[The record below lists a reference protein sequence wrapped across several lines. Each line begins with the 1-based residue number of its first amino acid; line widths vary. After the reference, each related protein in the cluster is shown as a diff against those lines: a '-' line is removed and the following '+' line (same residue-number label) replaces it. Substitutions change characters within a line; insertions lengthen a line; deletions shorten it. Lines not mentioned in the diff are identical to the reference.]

1 MVHSNPVQARHAG
14 GARRAVPLQVIVIVA
29 FLCGATPV
37 IAQHDTAADLLDGGR
52 AYSERCA
59 TCHGPNGDL
68 VPNIDFSRGQFRR
81 PVADADLVRIIR
93 QGIPNTPMP
102 ATNMTEVQAE
112 QIVAYLRSL
121 AAGKSA
127 VVLTGN
133 AGRGRDVF
141 SAKGNCTS
149 CHSVSGVGAR
159 KAPDLENVGAVRRAP
174 DLERALLDP
183 QADVQPNHR
192 YYRVVLQDGT
202 TVTGRL
208 LGYDTFNIRMLDA
221 REELRSF
228 AKSDLKSHGFAESPM
243 PSYRNTLTPQEI
255 ADLVSYLSTLRTSPA
270 PAGGRGR

>member
-1 MVHSNPVQARHAG
+1 LTRVVA
-14 GARRAVPLQVIVIVA
+14 IVAVA
-29 FLCGATPV
+29 FLFSATSAY
-37 IAQHDTAADLLDGGR
+37 AQHETAQDLLDGGR
-52 AYSERCA
+52 VYSERCA

-81 PVADADLVRIIR
+81 PMTDADLVRIIR

-102 ATNMTEVQAE
+102 ATDVSEVQAS

-121 AAGKSA
+121 AAGTSIPA
-127 VVLTGN
+127 VIGDAV
-133 AGRGRDVF
+133 RGKTVF
-141 SAKGNCTS
+141 EAKGNCTS
-149 CHSVSGVGAR
+149 CHSVAGVGAR
-159 KAPDLENVGAVRRAP
+159 TAPDLANVGAVRRAP
-174 DLERALLDP
+174 ELERALLEP

-208 LGYDTFNIRMLDA
+208 LGYDTFHIRMLDA

-228 AKSDLKSHGFAESPM
+228 AKSDLQSHGFTESPM

-255 ADLVSYLSTLRTSPA
+255 ADIVSYLSTLRTSPA
-270 PAGGRGR
+270 PAGGPRR